1 MKNIWKLF
9 VFIAVFCSGAALFG
23 QFVNGISPAG
33 QAQIQNQVPG
43 AAPAPTVNE
52 HNYRA
57 FESKTSENLVDRLFD
72 VNKDSFDLENG
83 SYNWKGKTFNIGN
96 TRVVRARFEKYLSTP
111 VPEQSYK
118 DYKRI
123 LDEITS
129 ALSASNDNLDD
140 DVIRYEWKRLFDA
153 AEYDIDGNFCML
165 IANNVYATWRMR
177 SEYDIFRGKE
187 NSMELFKK
195 SEESKLIG
203 RMMTASEVRQPYRRG
218 AGVKDPKLTR
228 NSEQNIEHAV
238 QDVAK
243 AAADLTAATAEKELT
258 GIQSV
263 LRYQSQ
269 TISFLL
275 GRKFVHAQIACSFYR
290 HLFRGRAQ
298 ELAVGSKEM
307 KDLFPVSDFVPTN
320 DSLENIALEA
330 LNDVRGGM
338 AAVEALYDSNQRYNA
353 LMRLMETFV
362 LGEYCLEV
370 QMFPFEKKA
379 VLLKIYR
386 ELSTLQKLADNKDYG
401 AIEESVA
408 EMDKLCSDFPSAEIL
423 SGVKTAQRVSNMHLM
438 AARQAAAAGN
448 AEEVQRNV
456 AEAAKVWPLNP
467 QIATLN
473 DEIIGM
479 ATGATKYTEKF
490 DSLYNSGSYREIVGE
505 AAEYGLVF
513 AKDPQRAGKLKEIVS
528 KIGQIDMLISQAAE
542 FVAQKNPYYAW
553 ELLESA
559 KKIEPEDPSLARA
572 MSNLAPHVADYVKLL
587 SSAANAEK
595 NGNWAEALN
604 LYLAAQKILPAS
616 ATCRQGIERTA
627 PLYNK

>member
-1 MKNIWKLF
+1 MKQLGNIF
-9 VFIAVFCSGAALFG
+9 AFAVMVCSGASLSAQMPGGVAAL
-23 QFVNGISPAG
+23 PA
-33 QAQIQNQVPG
+33 AQTPPV
-43 AAPAPTVNE
+43 AAPNPTVNE

-83 SYNWKGKTFNIGN
+83 TYNWKGKTFNIGN
-96 TRVVRARFEKYLSTP
+96 TRVVKARFEKYLSTP

-118 DYKRI
+118 EYKRI
-123 LDEITS
+123 MDEISS
-129 ALSASNDNLDD
+129 ALSASNDNLDE

-177 SEYDIFRGKE
+177 SEYDIFKGREGAQ
-187 NSMELFKK
+187 ELFKK
-195 SEESKLIG
+195 SEETKLIG
-203 RMMTASEVRQPYRRG
+203 RMMLANEVRQATSVRR
-218 AGVKDPKLTR
+218 AIKDPKLSR
-228 NSEQNIEHAV
+228 HSQQSIENAT

-243 AAADLTAATAEKELT
+243 ASADLLAAKTEKEIT

-269 TISFLL
+269 TLSFLL
-275 GRKFVHAQIACSFYR
+275 GRKFIHAQISCAFYR

-298 ELAVGSKEM
+298 ELTVGLKEV

-338 AAVEALYDSNQRYNA
+338 SAVEALYSSNQRYNA

-362 LGEYCLEV
+362 LGEYCMEV

-386 ELSTLQKLADNKDYG
+386 ELSTIQKLVDNKDYG

-408 EMDKLCSDFPSAEIL
+408 QMEKLCSDFPSSEIL

-438 AARQAAAAGN
+438 SARQAAIAGD
-448 AEEVQRNV
+448 AEGVKRSIE
-456 AEAAKVWPLNP
+456 EAAKVWPLNP
-467 QIATLN
+467 EIAKLN

-479 ATGATKYTEKF
+479 ASGSAKFTEKF
-490 DSLYNSGSYREIVGE
+490 DSLYDSGSFRQIVAE
-505 AAEYGLVF
+505 APEYGIVF
-513 AKDPQRAGKLKEIVS
+513 ARDAERAKKLKDIVS
-528 KIGQIDMLISQAAE
+528 KTGQIDMLIAQAAE

-559 KKIEPEDPSLARA
+559 KKIEPSDPELARA

-587 SSAANAEK
+587 SSAAKAEE